1 MKKKLLALGM
11 ILTLLTGTVTV
22 SAAQIPVVRLNDAE
36 EFEYYSDEN
45 GTKIDSLS
53 LNEFAGMAPGDER
66 TQTICLENDSEDMVN
81 FYISQKTLD
90 TLEND
95 NQASGGA
102 YKFNLQVGDNLEDAE
117 SLLDS
122 EAGGYDANGNGSSN
136 GLADIDELE
145 DYAFLA
151 TVESGDHV
159 YLYLTLKL
167 EGEGNDNRATNDY
180 TEAVAKLQLSFRAY
194 KVNHKVTKE
203 KDKVII
209 DKKTK
214 IKTVKKVVPVQT
226 GDVFKYGGF
235 IILFGVGVTLIVV
248 AAVKSRKGG
257 KE

>member
-22 SAAQIPVVRLNDAE
+22 TAAQIPVVRLNDAE

-53 LNEFAGMAPGDER
+53 LDEFTGMAPGDER
-66 TQTICLENDSEDMVN
+66 TQTICLENDSEDTVN

-122 EAGGYDANGNGSSN
+122 EAGGYDTDGNGSSN

-167 EGEGNDNRATNDY
+167 EGEGNDNRAANDY

-235 IILFGVGVTLIVV
+235 IILFGVGVTLIGV

>member
-22 SAAQIPVVRLNDAE
+22 TAAQIPVVRLNDAE

-53 LNEFAGMAPGDER
+53 LDEFTGMAPGDER
-66 TQTICLENDSEDMVN
+66 TQTICLENDSEDTVN

-95 NQASGGA
+95 NQSSGGA

-122 EAGGYDANGNGSSN
+122 EAGGYDTDGNGSSN

-167 EGEGNDNRATNDY
+167 EGEGNDNRA
-180 TEAVAKLQLSFRAY
+180 AK
-194 KVNHKVTKE
+194 
-203 KDKVII
+203 D
-209 DKKTK
+209 
-214 IKTVKKVVPVQT
+214 
-226 GDVFKYGGF
+226 
-235 IILFGVGVTLIVV
+235 
-248 AAVKSRKGG
+248 
-257 KE
+257 